1 MTNDA
6 LRTILPVA
14 GWAEDRAREV
24 EITGGTDP
32 ILPTPFRIGET
43 SAAAL
48 AAVGLAVADLWAL
61 RTGRRQEIA
70 VDTRRATASLRSGH
84 YMKMDGADVSTER
97 NTVMGVYPARN
108 GRWSYLHCNF
118 PNHRAAALGV
128 LGVPE
133 DREAVREAVA
143 KWDALALEE
152 AIIAAKGAG
161 GMVRTMDEWARHPQ
175 AAAIASLPLM
185 EIVKIGDS
193 APEPLPR
200 GERPLSG
207 IRVLD
212 LTRVL
217 AGPTCA
223 RTLAEHGADVLKIT
237 GAHLPNL
244 GYQEYDTGHGKLSA
258 HLDLR
263 AGKDVDTLRGLVRET
278 DVFSQGY
285 RPGTLGSRGFS
296 PEALAEL
303 RPGIVFVSLCAFSH
317 VGPWASRRGFDTV
330 VQTVSGIT
338 SRQGELF
345 PGKEPGPQFYPVSAI
360 DYLTGYLMA
369 FGALVALGRRAREGG
384 SWLVRISL
392 AQTGRW
398 LVGRGQVPEAQLK
411 DVPKE
416 FTADELARWSMTSDT
431 PAGRLHHL
439 APVLQL
445 SETPPRWARPTVP
458 LGYHAPEWP
467 AREESVP
474 VTPRDAPASPGR
486 PEPPMSAR
494 CEQS

>member
-6 LRTILPVA
+6 LRTLLPIA
-14 GWAEDRAREV
+14 DWTEERARGV
-24 EITGGTDP
+24 GISGGTDP

-48 AAVGLAVADLWAL
+48 AAIGLAVSDLWEL
-61 RTGRRQEIA
+61 RTGRRQEIG
-70 VDTRRATASLRSGH
+70 VDIRQATASLRSGR
-84 YMKMDGADVSTER
+84 YMQMEGAPVSTER
-97 NTVMGVYPARN
+97 NAVMGVYPAKN

-118 PNHRAAALGV
+118 PNHRAAALSV

-133 DREAVREAVA
+133 DRAAVRTAVA
-143 KWDALALEE
+143 QWDALELEE
-152 AIIAAKGAG
+152 AIIAANGAG
-161 GMVRTMDEWARHPQ
+161 GMVRTMEEWAQHPQ

-193 APEPLPR
+193 PPEKLPD
-200 GERPLSG
+200 GDRPLSG
-207 IRVLD
+207 VRVLD

-237 GAHLPNL
+237 AAHLPSNVS
-244 GYQEYDTGHGKLSA
+244 QEYDTGHGKLSA

-263 AGKDVDTLRGLVRET
+263 EQKDLETLRGLVREA

-285 RPGTLGSRGFS
+285 RPGTLGTRGLS
-296 PEALAEL
+296 PQALAQL
-303 RPGIVFVSLCAFSH
+303 RPGIVYVSLSAFSH
-317 VGPWASRRGFDTV
+317 LGPWASRRGFDTV

-345 PGKEPGPQFYPVSAI
+345 PGAAPGPQFYPVSAI

-369 FGALVALGRRAREGG
+369 FGALVALARRAREGG

-392 AQTGRW
+392 AQTGHW
-398 LVGRGQVPEAQLK
+398 LVGRGQVPDSGLK
-411 DVPKE
+411 EVPAE
-416 FTADELARWSMTSDT
+416 FAPEEMKRWAMANDT
-431 PAGRLHHL
+431 PVGRLHHL
-439 APVLQL
+439 APVIRL

-458 LGYHAPEWP
+458 LGYNEPVWPE
-467 AREESVP
+467 R
-474 VTPRDAPASPGR
+474 TT
-486 PEPPMSAR
+486 
-494 CEQS
+494 

>member
-1 MTNDA
+1 MERPVHIGPLHYKEEEVPDMTNDA
-6 LRTILPVA
+6 LRTLLPIA
-14 GWAEDRAREV
+14 GWSDEV
-24 EITGGTDP
+24 ANTVEMTGGTDP

-48 AAVGLAVADLWAL
+48 GAIGLAVSDLWEL
-61 RTGRRQEIA
+61 RTGRRQEVS
-70 VDTRRATASLRSGH
+70 VDARQATASLRSGK
-84 YMKMDGADVSTER
+84 YLQMDGENVSTER
-97 NTVMGVYPARN
+97 NTVMGVYPAKD

-133 DREAVREAVA
+133 DREAVREAVTH
-143 KWDALALEE
+143 WDALELEE
-152 AIIAAKGAG
+152 AIIAANGAG
-161 GMVRTMDEWARHPQ
+161 GMVRTMEEWAKHPQ

-193 APEPLPR
+193 PPEKLPD
-200 GERPLSG
+200 GDRPLSG

-223 RTLAEHGADVLKIT
+223 RTLAEHGADVMKIT
-237 GAHLPNL
+237 GAHLPNI

-258 HLDLR
+258 QLDLR
-263 AGKDVDTLRGLVRET
+263 EQNDLGTLRRLIRET

-285 RPGTLGSRGFS
+285 RPGTLGNRGLS
-296 PEALAEL
+296 PEELAQL
-303 RPGIVFVSLCAFSH
+303 RPGLVYVSLSAFGH

-345 PGKEPGPQFYPVSAI
+345 PGAAAGPQFYPVSAI

-369 FGALVALGRRAREGG
+369 FGALVALGRRSREGG

-398 LVGRGQVPEAQLK
+398 LVERGQVQESELRNIPQ
-411 DVPKE
+411 E
-416 FTADELARWSMTSDT
+416 FNTEELERWSMVSDT
-431 PAGRLHHL
+431 PMGQLGHL
-439 APVLQL
+439 GPVVGL
-445 SETPPRWARPTVP
+445 SETPPRWARPSVP
-458 LGYHAPEWP
+458 LGFHEPVWP
-467 AREESVP
+467 DLS
-474 VTPRDAPASPGR
+474 
-486 PEPPMSAR
+486 
-494 CEQS
+494 Q

>member
-1 MTNDA
+1 MTNEA
-6 LRTILPVA
+6 LRTILGIA
-14 GWAEDRAREV
+14 GWDADRAHAV

-48 AAVGLAVADLWAL
+48 AAVGLAAADLWKL
-61 RTGRRQEIA
+61 RTGRRQEVA
-70 VDTRRATASLRSGH
+70 VDTRQATASLRSGH
-84 YMKMDGADVSTER
+84 YMTLDDKPVPTDR

-118 PNHRAAALGV
+118 PNHREAALKV

-133 DREAVREAVA
+133 DREAVGTAVA
-143 KWDALALEE
+143 GWDALELEE
-152 AIIAAKGAG
+152 AIIAARGAG
-161 GMVRTMDEWARHPQ
+161 GMVRTMEEWTRHPQ

-185 EIVKIGDS
+185 EIVKVGAS
-193 APEPLPR
+193 RPEPLPA
-200 GERPLSG
+200 GDRPLSG
-207 IRVLD
+207 VRVLD

-237 GAHLPNL
+237 AAHLPNI

-258 HLDLR
+258 NLDLR
-263 AGKDVDTLRGLVRET
+263 QAKDLETLRGLVRDG

-285 RPGTLGSRGFS
+285 RPGTLGDRGLS
-296 PEALAEL
+296 PEALAQL
-303 RPGIVFVSLCAFSH
+303 RPGIVYVSLCAFGH

-345 PGKEPGPQFYPVSAI
+345 PGAEPGPQFYPVSAI

-369 FGALVALGRRAREGG
+369 FGAMVALGRRAREGG

-398 LVGRGQVPEAQLK
+398 LVGRGEVPERDLK

-416 FTADELARWSMTSDT
+416 FTAQELQRWTTVSDT
-431 PAGRLHHL
+431 PMGRLGHL
-439 APVLQL
+439 APVVRL
-445 SETPPRWARPTVP
+445 SETPPRWARPSVP
-458 LGYHAPEWP
+458 LGRHAAEWP
-467 AREESVP
+467 ARV
-474 VTPRDAPASPGR
+474 G
-486 PEPPMSAR
+486 
-494 CEQS
+494 